1 MKFFKLDKNSKS
13 PSIKWSD
20 EKNYFS
26 DATTINKE
34 KNNIAFTGKLN
45 NVFVLVL
52 MLKMMVYSNGT
63 II

>member
-20 EKNYFS
+20 KKNYFS

-34 KNNIAFTGKLN
+34 KNNIAFTGN
-45 NVFVLVL
+45 Y
-52 MLKMMVYSNGT
+52 LKSTSNQ
-63 II
+63 